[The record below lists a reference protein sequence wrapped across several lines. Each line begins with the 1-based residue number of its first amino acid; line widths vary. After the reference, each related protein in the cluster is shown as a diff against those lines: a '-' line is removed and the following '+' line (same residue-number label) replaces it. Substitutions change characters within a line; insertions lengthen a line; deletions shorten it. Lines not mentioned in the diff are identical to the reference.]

1 MELMIDKVK
10 TVARGVKDYLNSMD
24 KVKITW
30 GKIRT
35 WEKNTSINQGNFKVN
50 KIKSVSMTN
59 NSTRVAV
66 DKKQNLEKL
75 LLKSMSS
82 KYGL

>member
-1 MELMIDKVK
+1 MIDKVK

-59 NSTRVAV
+59 NSTRVTV